1 MLLCSDYVTVKCGG
15 ESEIDVELEEDG
27 SLALSSL
34 KALYSNATGLFF
46 SSESGRRR
54 GVRVVDNKCFPPQE
68 KWGERVYKVVVP
80 ETDVNEATPASTSAN
95 ICVSTS
101 VPNPL
106 FTAVSN
112 ISATGGSSVV
122 SRTKQSTLLL
132 EGNGLKLGP
141 ELNVSCR
148 RLNHNLVQGCG
159 LHKRTFNTKR
169 L

>member
-1 MLLCSDYVTVKCGG
+1 MTVKCGG

-54 GVRVVDNKCFPPQE
+54 SVRVVDNKCFPPQG

-122 SRTKQSTLLL
+122 SRTNMIGCDSKTCAIKWYHFSCAGISETDIPQ
-132 EGNGLKLGP
+132 GLWYC
-141 ELNVSCR
+141 NSCS
-148 RLNHNLVQGCG
+148 
-159 LHKRTFNTKR
+159 KRY
-169 L
+169 